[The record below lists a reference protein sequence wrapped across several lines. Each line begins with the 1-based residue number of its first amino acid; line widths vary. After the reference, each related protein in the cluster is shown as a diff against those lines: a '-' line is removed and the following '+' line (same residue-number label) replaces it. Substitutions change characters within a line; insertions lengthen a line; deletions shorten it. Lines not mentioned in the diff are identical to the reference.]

1 VRGWAKQFALVFF
14 VGLIALA
21 MALAYSSITT
31 GSLLG
36 NNPLLAALRAFGVG
50 FMANGLVLWIALR
63 REEGGKPE
71 LNPLL
76 GLLILIGSILLAL
89 GVLFP
94 ASFLSAPLSLSGLGM
109 SLAALAIGTLAML
122 IAPAY
127 PRPVTTRWPEGGEE
141 HPNPHIPAVDLHL
154 PNDHPVEPQDLT
166 RIEGIGPKIERALN
180 EAGITTYL
188 EVAKTPPERLKEILE
203 AAHLKAPVDTSS
215 WPRQAE
221 LAAQGDWEGLKALQD
236 SLTAGRTAHEG
247 E

>member
-1 VRGWAKQFALVFF
+1 MRGWAKQFALVFF

-21 MALAYSSITT
+21 MALAYSSMTT
-31 GSLLG
+31 GSLLAS
-36 NNPLLAALRAFGVG
+36 NPLLAALRAFGVG

-63 REEGGKPE
+63 RDEAGKPE

-76 GLLILIGSILLAL
+76 GLLILIGSILLAV

-94 ASFLSAPLSLSGLGM
+94 ASFLSTPFSLSGLGL
-109 SLAALAIGTLAML
+109 SLAALVFGFLAML

-180 EAGITTYL
+180 EAGIMTYL
-188 EVAKTPPERLKEILE
+188 EVAKTSPERLKEILE
-203 AAHLKAPVDTSS
+203 AAHLKAPVDTST

-236 SLTAGRTAHEG
+236 SLTGGRTAHEG